1 MVVKHIWLQLN
12 AKNIVQGKYLFGK
25 DKTIGKK
32 NYQWFQGLNV
42 MKGIDWTVPEQG
54 NS

>member
-32 NYQWFQGLNV
+32 NYADPSIIYSYTHF
-42 MKGIDWTVPEQG
+42 
-54 NS
+54 